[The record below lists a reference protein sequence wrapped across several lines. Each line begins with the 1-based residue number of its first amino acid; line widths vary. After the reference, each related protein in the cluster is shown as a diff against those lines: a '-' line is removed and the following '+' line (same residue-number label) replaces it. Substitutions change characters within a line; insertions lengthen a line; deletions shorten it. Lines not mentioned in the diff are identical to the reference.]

1 MSISKNIQ
9 QHVSRFASCLALG
22 AALLASSTVFA
33 QVGVVQ
39 MVIAF
44 PPGGPSDQLARIL
57 SEQLSKELNQKVL
70 VLNRPGGNGALAAQ
84 FVTNA
89 PADGKTIWLTTA
101 GAVSINPVLYPELAY
116 DMKNFAPV
124 SLVVNNREILV
135 ANPKNVAVDGVQFVQ
150 NAMKPNT
157 RTSIASSGIGSMP
170 HMAMALLAEST
181 KVPFTHI
188 PHKGAAPAITDL
200 MGGHVDG
207 FFGDVPGVLPF
218 IQSGKLKA
226 IGIAAPQRHPLFPEV
241 KTFDEMGIKGMD
253 LNNWSAVYVSKQ
265 VPAALVNDLN
275 RAIRRAL
282 ENPAVKARLSATG
295 TDPQASS
302 PEELAALV
310 QSDLAKWTRIIK
322 AFDIKPE

>member
-1 MSISKNIQ
+1 MSIPKNIQ
-9 QHVSRFASCLALG
+9 QQFCRFSSFLALSAG
-22 AALLASSTVFA
+22 LMVSSTVFA

-39 MVIAF
+39 LVIAF
-44 PPGGPSDQLARIL
+44 PAGGPSDQLARIL
-57 SEQLSKELNQKVL
+57 SEQLGKELNQKVL
-70 VLNRPGGNGALAAQ
+70 VQNRPGGNGALAAQ
-84 FVTNA
+84 FVTSA
-89 PADGKTIWLTTA
+89 PPDGKTIWLTTA
-101 GAVSINPVLYPELAY
+101 GAVSINPVLYP
-116 DMKNFAPV
+116 PV

-135 ANPKNVAVDGVQFVQ
+135 VNPKNVAADASQFVQ
-150 NAMKPNT
+150 NAMKP
-157 RTSIASSGIGSMP
+157 REMTSIASSGIGSMP

-181 KVPFTHI
+181 RVPFTHI

-226 IGIAAPQRHPLFPEV
+226 VGIAAPQRHPLFPEV

-265 VPAALVNDLN
+265 VPASIVNDLN

-282 ENPAVKARLSATG
+282 DNPAVKARLSATG